1 MRSFLLISI
10 ILLCVGCSGGG
21 NEPTAQQIQQ
31 ANDAEFGIVKQK
43 LQELRK
49 LADNPQ
55 SFVPEP
61 GANEPPEFTMRLNAV
76 ASTVEG
82 FVNSNSEPKEPIKQL
97 HEAMS
102 AVQKSAPKAQS
113 TDLNR
118 KLEELIGLAS
128 KLPGTPPK

>member
-1 MRSFLLISI
+1 MRNAIVAVLVGVIA
-10 ILLCVGCSGGG
+10 GCSGG
-21 NEPTAQQIQQ
+21 NQPTVQQVQQ
-31 ANDAEFGIVKQK
+31 ANEAEFGVVKQK
-43 LQELRK
+43 LQEVRK
-49 LADNPQ
+49 MADNPQ

-61 GANEPPEFTMRLNAV
+61 GANEPAPFMMKLSEV

-97 HEAMS
+97 HEALS

-118 KLEELIGLAS
+118 KLEELIGLAN